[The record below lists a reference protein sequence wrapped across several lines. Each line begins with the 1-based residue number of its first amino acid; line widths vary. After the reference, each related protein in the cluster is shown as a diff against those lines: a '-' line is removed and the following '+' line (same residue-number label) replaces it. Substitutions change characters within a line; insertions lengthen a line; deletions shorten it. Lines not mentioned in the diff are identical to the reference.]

1 MLFLLKVVNG
11 SVVDVFDVVEVDDVD
26 EVGVVEL
33 VVWFSAKLDERPA
46 KKTNNIKTKKI
57 NLFFNK
63 IRNFKTG
70 LILGIIL
77 RLVFTDK

>member
-11 SVVDVFDVVEVDDVD
+11 SVVDVFDVVDVD

-33 VVWFSAKLDERPA
+33 VAWFSAKLDERPA
-46 KKTNNIKTKKI
+46 KKTNNIKIKKI